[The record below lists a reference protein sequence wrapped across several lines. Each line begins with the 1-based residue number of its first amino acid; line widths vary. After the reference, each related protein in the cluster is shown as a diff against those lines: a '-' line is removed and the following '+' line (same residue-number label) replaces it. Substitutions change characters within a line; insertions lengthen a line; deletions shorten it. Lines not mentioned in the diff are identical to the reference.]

1 LGGTKHFRGLIFL
14 LYVLIKNFMGTFGGH
29 KKIGGIAPECSPVA
43 IRGEHGQDQ
52 DWIFCRISVIF
63 SIRIAFG

>member
-1 LGGTKHFRGLIFL
+1 MGTT
-14 LYVLIKNFMGTFGGH
+14 TFGGH
-29 KKIGGIAPECSPVA
+29 KKIGGIAPECSPVV